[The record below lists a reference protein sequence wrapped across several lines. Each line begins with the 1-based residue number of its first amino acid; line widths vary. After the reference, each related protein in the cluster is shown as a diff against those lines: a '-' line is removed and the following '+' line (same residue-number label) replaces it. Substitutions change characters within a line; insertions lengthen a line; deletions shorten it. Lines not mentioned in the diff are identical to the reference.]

1 MINQSIYQKTVVLK
15 IILKLV
21 LSRLT
26 IIVERR
32 RKLNK
37 TTSFYRKILIVFDDD
52 IGLIDPNL
60 GGLFRGLF

>member
-15 IILKLV
+15 IIFKGV

-26 IIVERR
+26 IVVKRR

-37 TTSFYRKILIVFDDD
+37 RTSFYRKILIVFDDD

>member
-15 IILKLV
+15 IIFKGV

-26 IIVERR
+26 IIVKRR

-37 TTSFYRKILIVFDDD
+37 RTSFYRKILIVFDDD

-60 GGLFRGLF
+60 GGLFRDLF

>member
-1 MINQSIYQKTVVLK
+1 MVNQSIYQKTVVLK
-15 IILKLV
+15 IIFKGV

-26 IIVERR
+26 IIVKRR

-37 TTSFYRKILIVFDDD
+37 RTSFYRKILIVFDDD

>member
-1 MINQSIYQKTVVLK
+1 MINQSIYQKRVVLK
-15 IILKLV
+15 IIFKGV

-37 TTSFYRKILIVFDDD
+37 RTSFYRKILIVFDDD

-60 GGLFRGLF
+60 GGRFRGLF

>member
-15 IILKLV
+15 IIFKGV

-26 IIVERR
+26 IIVKRR

-37 TTSFYRKILIVFDDD
+37 RTSVYRKILIAFDDD

>member
-1 MINQSIYQKTVVLK
+1 MLK
-15 IILKLV
+15 IIFKGV

-26 IIVERR
+26 IILERR

-37 TTSFYRKILIVFDDD
+37 RTSFYRKILIVFDDD

>member
-15 IILKLV
+15 IIFKGV

-26 IIVERR
+26 IVVKRR

-37 TTSFYRKILIVFDDD
+37 RTSFYRKILIVFEDD

>member
-15 IILKLV
+15 IIFKGV

-26 IIVERR
+26 IIVKRR

-37 TTSFYRKILIVFDDD
+37 RTSFYRKVLIVFDDD

>member
-1 MINQSIYQKTVVLK
+1 MINQSIYRKTVVLK
-15 IILKLV
+15 IIFKGV

-37 TTSFYRKILIVFDDD
+37 RMSFYRKILIVFDDD
-52 IGLIDPNL
+52 I
-60 GGLFRGLF
+60 

>member
-1 MINQSIYQKTVVLK
+1 MVNQSIYQKTVVLK
-15 IILKLV
+15 IIFKGV

-26 IIVERR
+26 IVVKRR

-37 TTSFYRKILIVFDDD
+37 RTSFYRKILIVFDDD

>member
-15 IILKLV
+15 IIFKGV

-26 IIVERR
+26 IIVKRR

-37 TTSFYRKILIVFDDD
+37 RTSFYRKILIVFDDD